1 MLRSFYVA
9 LTGLNAS
16 KEWLDITSDN
26 VANVNTI
33 GFKEER
39 PIFQSLVLQDL
50 MHYNSFNNSIDHTVY
65 GGGVLVAK
73 TFRDFTSGPF
83 KVTGNSTDLAIEGNG
98 FFILQNANGE
108 RFYTRD
114 GQFSLSDYT
123 ENGVRMLALVHDS
136 GLSVLGINLETHQ
149 LEPVTLKTIIPARA
163 TTKIYPQDGSN
174 LDPRQNAVD
183 KDFNPTDATTFNSS
197 YSLTVYDSQGAP
209 HSVSLFF
216 KRLNPLLSDGTN
228 NYRTYIV
235 KDSSGKYYFAFKN
248 GSNYY
253 AAHNSG
259 TTVTSLQGTTKLVA
273 TGVHVNGI
281 NGTVDIY
288 WNRNGNTVKLYAYD
302 GNTYYELDVNN
313 NTALNN
319 ITETHVAAVKDVWQS
334 FVLLRTESGWQN
346 LISNSDTASSEGG
359 YAYDL
364 LIFNSDGSF
373 YQDWNGD
380 AEITLNVPNG
390 NNLSLQKVVL
400 SGLVQYPV
408 DFALGFQQDG
418 YPPGRIQS
426 VSVGRD
432 GTVTGVYSNGVSKN
446 LYRLQLAYFNDLQ
459 ALESRGSN
467 LFTAPSTLNPV
478 IENAGVSSRI
488 RSGTLELSNV
498 DIAQEMINMITAEK
512 AYQANAKV
520 VQTGQTILDT
530 TINLKR

>member
-9 LTGLNAS
+9 LTGLKAS
-16 KEWLDITSDN
+16 KDWLDITSDN

-33 GFKEER
+33 GFKRER

-50 MHYNSFNNSIDHTVY
+50 MRYNSFNNSIDHTVY
-65 GGGVLVAK
+65 GGGVLVAR
-73 TFRDFTSGPF
+73 TCRDFTLGPF

-114 GQFSLSDYT
+114 GQFNLSDYT
-123 ENGVRMLALVHDS
+123 ENGVRMLALVHNS

-149 LEPVTLKTIIPARA
+149 LEPVKLRTILPAKA
-163 TTKIYPQDGSN
+163 TTQISPQDGSN
-174 LDPRQNAVD
+174 LDPRQDAVD
-183 KDFNPTDATTFNSS
+183 KDFKPTDATTFNSS

-216 KRLNPLLSDGTN
+216 KRLNPLLGN
-228 NYRTYIV
+228 HRTYIV
-235 KDSSGKYYFAFKN
+235 KDNNRDFYFAFKN

-259 TTVTSLQGTTKLVA
+259 TTVNSLQGTTKLVA

-288 WNRNGNTVKLYAYD
+288 WNKNGNTVKLYAYD
-302 GNTYYELDVNN
+302 GTKYYELDTNN
-313 NTALNN
+313 NTALSN
-319 ITETHVAAVKDVWQS
+319 ITETQVAAVKDVWQS
-334 FVLLRTESGWQN
+334 FVLLKTESGWQN
-346 LISNSDTASSEGG
+346 LISNSDTVSSEGG

-380 AEITLNVPNG
+380 SEITLNVPNG
-390 NNLSLQKVVL
+390 SNLSLRRVAL
-400 SGLVQYPV
+400 SSLVQYPV

-426 VSVGRD
+426 VSVGED
-432 GTVTGVYSNGVSKN
+432 GTVTGVYSNGVTKN

-467 LFTAPSTLNPV
+467 LFSAPSTLNPV